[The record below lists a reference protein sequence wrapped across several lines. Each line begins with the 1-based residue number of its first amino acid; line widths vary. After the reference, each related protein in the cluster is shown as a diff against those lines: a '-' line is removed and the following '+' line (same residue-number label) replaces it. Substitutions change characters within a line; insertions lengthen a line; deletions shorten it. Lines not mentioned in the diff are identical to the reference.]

1 MRTRLGTSA
10 ALMVLVL
17 ILSSTPASAQF
28 VSLVGGPPPVQ
39 DFNTLAASGTSS
51 TLPNGWYLAET
62 DDNANSEYRAG
73 DGSSNTGDTYS
84 FGAGTD
90 SERAFGTLQSSSLV
104 SRIGAQLRN
113 DSGLAVTEIT
123 VNYTGEQWR
132 LGATGRADTLKFEY
146 SANATGLND
155 PAANWTPAL
164 ALDFDSPT
172 TTGAT
177 GALDGNAS
185 ANRTAISA
193 AINGLNVA
201 PNATLW
207 VRWSD
212 VGVSGSDDGLAIDDV
227 SFSVDGEPPVDNP
240 PQVSST
246 IPANN
251 AVNVALNA
259 ALSVTFSEAVTT
271 YRSVVHPGLYGVRHT
286 HGNGKWRPC
295 QLHADTIT
303 DVCSR

>member
-1 MRTRLGTSA
+1 
-10 ALMVLVL
+10 
-17 ILSSTPASAQF
+17 LSPSWAVRRQCRISTPGRERNQLDTAQWL
-28 VSLVGGPPPVQ
+28 VSGRNRRQRQQRIP
-39 DFNTLAASGTSS
+39 
-51 TLPNGWYLAET
+51 GWRWLQV
-62 DDNANSEYRAG
+62 NS
-73 DGSSNTGDTYS
+73 GDTYS

-212 VGVSGSDDGLAIDDV
+212 VGVAGSDDGLAIDDV

-246 IPANN
+246 VPANN
-251 AVNVALNA
+251 AGECRAECASNQRDLQRSSHHV
-259 ALSVTFSEAVTT
+259 
-271 YRSVVHPGLYGVRHT
+271 RSVVHPGLLRCPAHT
-286 HGNGKWRPC
+286 R
-295 QLHADTIT
+295 Q
-303 DVCSR
+303 R